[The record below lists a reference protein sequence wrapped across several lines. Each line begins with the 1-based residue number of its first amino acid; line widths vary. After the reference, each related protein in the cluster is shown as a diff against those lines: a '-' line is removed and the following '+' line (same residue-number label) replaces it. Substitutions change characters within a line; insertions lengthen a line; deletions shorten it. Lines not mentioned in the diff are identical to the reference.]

1 MGPVSTWYQVT
12 PSGLEQGFTVYR
24 PLGSAGGDLVIDLG
38 RAAGWALAPNG
49 SALVQKGPDGIS
61 LVYGDL
67 KVTDAKG
74 APLRSQ
80 LAVVHGTAQIVAH
93 PSRATVYPIYVDPT
107 WSSSSSPT
115 ATLANPGGAGRGG
128 QFGYGVALSADG
140 TTALV
145 GDRAG
150 DSGMGAAYVF
160 HVSSEGSWATS
171 SSSPAA
177 TLTNAGDGF
186 LDFFGNSVALSA
198 DGTTALIGNY
208 GGANSLPGAAYVFHV
223 PSEGSWSSSSTPTA
237 TLTDPN
243 GATGDASSTSVAL
256 SADGTTAF
264 IGANAILS
272 LEGVV
277 YVFHVPSE
285 GSWANSSTPAA
296 ILTAPTG
303 RNGDFFG
310 TSVALSADGT
320 TALIVASGLG
330 SAYVFQ
336 VPSEGSWANSSA
348 PTATLT
354 SAASA
359 TAVLGSAALSAD
371 GTTALIGA
379 ANANGVSSDTGAAY
393 VFHVPS
399 EGSWAT
405 SSTPTATLTNAAGA
419 SGDAFGCSV
428 ALSADGTTAL
438 IGAYV
443 VGSQTGAAYVFQV
456 SGEGS
461 WANSSAPTATLT
473 NSAGVPGDDFGI
485 SSVLS
490 ADGTTALI
498 GAWEVSSDTGAAY
511 VLHVLVNATQPATF
525 AGSYRFTY
533 RYYDNGR
540 QVSAG
545 KETIGFGTD
554 GHWTMSA
561 CTDTGTYSYNR
572 LTDTVAFTD
581 TTDPAH
587 GMPSYTWVG
596 LPSTGFTGLMAST
609 AGGIFADER
618 GTAVATPSAPSSCS
632 AQLGRAPGSPGGPSF
647 SSSPTATFAGSYRF
661 SYRYYDNGRQ
671 VSAGNE
677 AIGFG
682 TDGHWTTA
690 ACTDTGTYRY
700 DRLTDT
706 VTLTDTTDPAHG
718 MPSYTWVGLPSTGFT
733 GLMRPNASGSSTDE
747 RGTSVATPSAPSGC
761 SAPAPPPGGSPK
773 LALYPAGVGPSA
785 GNGAQPQEIAVGPD
799 GNLWYTDEASGV
811 FKFSPQ
817 GVEPLACSP
826 ASPTVGCEVSANAVA
841 PNDIVAGPDGA
852 MWFTQAAGGNPKG
865 GQSYFPASIGRLT
878 TTGSY
883 SSYPVPAS
891 ASSVP
896 GLDAITVGRNGN
908 LWFTETA
915 VGRIGEITPKAAG
928 PVVREFA
935 LPAADRLAPGVG
947 SPVTSADTI
956 APGPGGDIWFTEQGS
971 NAIGV
976 MSTSGAL
983 LHKFTVPDPGSD
995 PAPLGITEGPDQA
1008 MWFTENG
1015 ANQVASITAQGKV
1028 TLYALPAAADG
1039 PESIVYGP
1047 DGNLWFTDDTGA
1059 ARIDPGTGKVT
1070 LYRAHSALLGPAGVT
1085 VGPDCTSVWFTEPG
1099 AGRLGRV
1106 SPVPNT
1112 TGCKAGAVPV
1122 P

>member
-1 MGPVSTWYQVT
+1 M
-12 PSGLEQGFTVYR
+12 
-24 PLGSAGGDLVIDLG
+24 
-38 RAAGWALAPNG
+38 LAPNR

-61 LVYGDL
+61 LTYGDL
-67 KVTDAKG
+67 KVTDANG

-80 LAVVHGTAQIVAH
+80 LAVVHGTAQVVAH
-93 PSRATVYPIYVDPT
+93 PGRATAYPIYVDPT

-115 ATLANPGGAGRGG
+115 ATLANPGGAGHGG

-145 GDRAG
+145 GDRGG

-177 TLTNAGDGF
+177 ALTNAGGGTG
-186 LDFFGNSVALSA
+186 DFFGNSVALSA

-223 PSEGSWSSSSTPTA
+223 PTEGSWSSSSTPA
-237 TLTDPN
+237 AILTDPG
-243 GATGDASSTSVAL
+243 GATGDASQTSVAL

-264 IGANAILS
+264 LGANAINS

-285 GSWANSSTPAA
+285 GSWSTSSTP
-296 ILTAPTG
+296 TATLSGPAS
-303 RNGDFFG
+303 RNGDYFG
-310 TSVALSADGT
+310 TSLALSKDGT
-320 TALIVASGLG
+320 TALIGANGLS
-330 SAYVFQ
+330 SAYVFH
-336 VPSEGSWANSSA
+336 VSSEGSWAGSSA

-354 SAASA
+354 TAAGA
-359 TAVLGSAALSAD
+359 TGQSFGMSVGLSAD

-379 ANANGVSSDTGAAY
+379 FGANAASSDTGAAY
-393 VFHVPS
+393 VFHVSS
-399 EGSWAT
+399 EGSWAS

-443 VGSQTGAAYVFQV
+443 VNSQTGAAYVFQV
-456 SGEGS
+456 PSEGS
-461 WANSSAPTATLT
+461 WTTSSAPTATLSSGAT
-473 NSAGVPGDDFGI
+473 TDEDFGI
-485 SSVLS
+485 SVALS
-490 ADGTTALI
+490 ADGTTAI
-498 GAWEVSSDTGAAY
+498 VGAWRVSTYTGAAY
-511 VLHVLVNATQPATF
+511 VFRVPGGAPSSPTATF

-545 KETIGFGTD
+545 NETIGFGTD
-554 GHWTMSA
+554 GRWTMAA
-561 CTDTGTYSYNR
+561 CSDTGTYSYDR
-572 LTDTVAFTD
+572 LTGTVAFTD

-609 AGGIFADER
+609 AGGSYTDER
-618 GTAVATPSAPSSCS
+618 GASVATPSLPSSCS
-632 AQLGRAPGSPGGPSF
+632 AQPGRAPGPRGGAS

-671 VSAGNE
+671 VSAGKE
-677 AIGFG
+677 TIGFG
-682 TDGHWTTA
+682 TDGRWTMA
-690 ACTDTGTYRY
+690 ACTDTGTYSY

-733 GLMRPNASGSSTDE
+733 GLMRPTAGGSYTDE
-747 RGTSVATPSAPSGC
+747 RGTSVATPAAPSSC

-785 GNGAQPQEIAVGPD
+785 GNGAQPQEVTVGPD
-799 GNLWYTDEASGV
+799 GNLWYTDAASGV
-811 FKFSPQ
+811 FKFSPTAR
-817 GVEPLACSP
+817 VPLACSP
-826 ASPTVGCEVSANAVA
+826 ASSTLGNLGCEVSADPVA

-852 MWFTQAAGGNPKG
+852 MWFTESAGGNPKG

-878 TTGSY
+878 TAGSY

-891 ASSVP
+891 ARSVP
-896 GLDAITVGRNGN
+896 GLDAITVGPNGN
-908 LWFTETA
+908 LWFTEAA
-915 VGRIGEITPKAAG
+915 VNRIGEVTPRAAG

-983 LHKFTVPDPGSD
+983 LHKFTVPNPGLG

-1008 MWFTENG
+1008 MWFTENV
-1015 ANQVASITAQGKV
+1015 ADRVASITAQGKV

-1059 ARIDPGTGKVT
+1059 ARIDPSTGKVT
-1070 LYRAHSALLGPAGVT
+1070 LYRAHSALLDPAGVT
-1085 VGPDCTSVWFTEPG
+1085 VGPDCTSVWFTDPG
-1099 AGRLGRV
+1099 ADRLGRV

-1112 TGCKAGAVPV
+1112 TGCKAGAVPA

>member
-1 MGPVSTWYQVT
+1 
-12 PSGLEQGFTVYR
+12 
-24 PLGSAGGDLVIDLG
+24 
-38 RAAGWALAPNG
+38 
-49 SALVQKGPDGIS
+49 
-61 LVYGDL
+61 
-67 KVTDAKG
+67 
-74 APLRSQ
+74 
-80 LAVVHGTAQIVAH
+80 
-93 PSRATVYPIYVDPT
+93 
-107 WSSSSSPT
+107 
-115 ATLANPGGAGRGG
+115 
-128 QFGYGVALSADG
+128 
-140 TTALV
+140 
-145 GDRAG
+145 
-150 DSGMGAAYVF
+150 
-160 HVSSEGSWATS
+160 
-171 SSSPAA
+171 
-177 TLTNAGDGF
+177 
-186 LDFFGNSVALSA
+186 
-198 DGTTALIGNY
+198 
-208 GGANSLPGAAYVFHV
+208 
-223 PSEGSWSSSSTPTA
+223 
-237 TLTDPN
+237 
-243 GATGDASSTSVAL
+243 
-256 SADGTTAF
+256 
-264 IGANAILS
+264 
-272 LEGVV
+272 
-277 YVFHVPSE
+277 
-285 GSWANSSTPAA
+285 
-296 ILTAPTG
+296 
-303 RNGDFFG
+303 
-310 TSVALSADGT
+310 
-320 TALIVASGLG
+320 
-330 SAYVFQ
+330 
-336 VPSEGSWANSSA
+336 
-348 PTATLT
+348 
-354 SAASA
+354 
-359 TAVLGSAALSAD
+359 
-371 GTTALIGA
+371 
-379 ANANGVSSDTGAAY
+379 
-393 VFHVPS
+393 
-399 EGSWAT
+399 
-405 SSTPTATLTNAAGA
+405 
-419 SGDAFGCSV
+419 
-428 ALSADGTTAL
+428 
-438 IGAYV
+438 
-443 VGSQTGAAYVFQV
+443 
-456 SGEGS
+456 
-461 WANSSAPTATLT
+461 
-473 NSAGVPGDDFGI
+473 
-485 SSVLS
+485 
-490 ADGTTALI
+490 
-498 GAWEVSSDTGAAY
+498 
-511 VLHVLVNATQPATF
+511 LVNATQPATF

-545 KETIGFGTD
+545 KET
-554 GHWTMSA
+554 
-561 CTDTGTYSYNR
+561 
-572 LTDTVAFTD
+572 
-581 TTDPAH
+581 
-587 GMPSYTWVG
+587 
-596 LPSTGFTGLMAST
+596 
-609 AGGIFADER
+609 
-618 GTAVATPSAPSSCS
+618 
-632 AQLGRAPGSPGGPSF
+632 
-647 SSSPTATFAGSYRF
+647 
-661 SYRYYDNGRQ
+661 
-671 VSAGNE
+671 
-677 AIGFG
+677 IGFG

-817 GVEPLACSP
+817 GLEPLACSP